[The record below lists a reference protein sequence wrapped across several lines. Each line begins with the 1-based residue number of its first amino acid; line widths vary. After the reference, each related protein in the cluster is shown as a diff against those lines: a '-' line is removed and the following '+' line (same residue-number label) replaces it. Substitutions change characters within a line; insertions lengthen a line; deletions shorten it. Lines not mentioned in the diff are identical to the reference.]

1 MTTITLNIQWRGHQ
15 PGDTITVDETT
26 AEWLRRT
33 GATAPDP
40 ELSNR
45 EHARRTGANHE
56 TVGNVRKE
64 MVGSGALAE
73 IANAT
78 TSDGRTYP
86 VTRPASQPPRPEPE
100 PEPEPDPASAPEAPA
115 KTSERPRKT
124 APVATWRAYAD
135 ALGIDP
141 KGLTKAEIIA
151 ATIGA

>member
-15 PGDTITVDETT
+15 PGDTVDVDQAT

-45 EHARRTGANHE
+45 EHARRTGVSDN
-56 TVGNVRKE
+56 TVGSVRRE
-64 MVGSGALAE
+64 LESTAQIAQSETRVSG
-73 IANAT
+73 
-78 TSDGRTYP
+78 DGR
-86 VTRPASQPPRPEPE
+86 VRPASQPPRPEPE
-100 PEPEPDPASAPEAPA
+100 PEPESGPAPAPEAPA
-115 KTSERPRKT
+115 EAPKRPRKA